1 MFKGLFDLQ
10 DEGIIKDFLKDDH
23 HVQIRDSVRN
33 VLKNDKIE
41 KEITNNED
49 LLNAFKK
56 YIKEAL
62 SGHGCNTQT
71 IEDYIDMAL
80 AIQEIY
86 YKNPENIHCDEEG
99 VILIEKAKVK
109 IERKPYVLTV
119 SKI

>member
-1 MFKGLFDLQ
+1 
-10 DEGIIKDFLKDDH
+10 
-23 HVQIRDSVRN
+23 
-33 VLKNDKIE
+33 
-41 KEITNNED
+41 
-49 LLNAFKK
+49 
-56 YIKEAL
+56 
-62 SGHGCNTQT
+62 
-71 IEDYIDMAL
+71 MAL